1 MKLIAYYRVSTER
14 QGKSGLGIDAQK
26 SAVTAHAIGTT
37 GAILA
42 EFTEVE
48 SGRDADRPQLALALK
63 LAKATGATLVV
74 AKLDRLSR
82 NVAFL
87 SALMESGVPFVA
99 CDNPHANKLTLHILA
114 AVAQAEAEAISV
126 RTKAAL
132 AEARKR
138 GVKLGGSNP
147 RSRNLTA
154 QARDRGA
161 IAGGE
166 TTRKVCEEFRA
177 SILPVVQAI
186 EGDAGTIADQL
197 NQRGYLTKRG
207 GKWTRRT
214 VAALLKG
221 NHERTE

>member
-1 MKLIAYYRVSTER
+1 MKLVAYYRVSTER

-26 SAVTAHAIGTT
+26 SAVFAHAMGTSS
-37 GAILA
+37 AIVA

-48 SGRDADRPQLALALK
+48 SGKDADRPQLALAL
-63 LAKATGATLVV
+63 ANARAINATLIV

-114 AVAQAEAEAISV
+114 AVAQAEAEAISI

-138 GVKLGGSNP
+138 GVKLGGANP
-147 RSRNLTA
+147 ACRNLDDA
-154 QARDRGA
+154 ARARGQSKGGEAIRQACEDFRAAILAVIQVDKGPDA
-161 IAGGE
+161 IAAE
-166 TTRKVCEEFRA
+166 
-177 SILPVVQAI
+177 
-186 EGDAGTIADQL
+186 L
-197 NQRGYLTKRG
+197 NEKGITTKRG
-207 GKWTRRT
+207 QPWNRRA
-214 VAALLKG
+214 VKAILKG
-221 NHERTE
+221 T